1 MGGVRGAAPA
11 LSAILAV
18 ACVGGSDPPAV
29 DDVPEG
35 VLLAQNV
42 MEKGL
47 ETVSGHSS
55 AVLGFLRPD
64 PRTSRGEGIIRE
76 FARDEFGLSE
86 ADTELLLRRLREN
99 RTGPVG
105 SGEFTP
111 VPQGET
117 ILRDLGVENPW
128 LSTAEIQ
135 RLSQIEIRVPGQ
147 ADRRAEGNDCRGP
160 VSLAGMGRMD

>member
-1 MGGVRGAAPA
+1 MGGVRGVAAA
-11 LSAILAV
+11 LLAILVV
-18 ACVGGSDPPAV
+18 ACVGGTDPPAI
-29 DDVPEG
+29 DDVPED
-35 VLLAQNV
+35 VLLAQDV

-55 AVLGFLRPD
+55 TVIGFLRPD

-86 ADTELLLRRLREN
+86 ADTELLLRRMREN
-99 RTGPVG
+99 RKGPVG

-111 VPQGET
+111 IPHGET
-117 ILRDLGVENPW
+117 ILRDLGGDNPG

-135 RLSQIEIRVPGQ
+135 RLSEIEIRVPGE
-147 ADRRAEGNDCRGP
+147 ADQKADGND
-160 VSLAGMGRMD
+160 